1 MYGFRRSSRLGGL
14 VVMALVLAAC
24 GGGGG
29 GGGTAKSTSAVPA
42 SNQTASA
49 VPTPRNGAPV
59 VSGSPET
66 DATAGSTYTF
76 QPTAYD
82 PDGDSIEYRIE
93 NKPAWAAFDI
103 RSGRLSGTPSDADV
117 GSYSNIVI
125 SVSDGKASTTLGPF
139 TITVSQVQLGA
150 ATLTW
155 LPPTENTDGS
165 PIADLAGYRIRYG
178 RQAGELTE
186 LQSIPN
192 PGITSAVVENLAS
205 GTWYFTVSAYNT
217 SGVESEYSN
226 LAQKTIL

>member
-117 GSYSNIVI
+117 GTYTNIVI
-125 SVSDGKASTTLGPF
+125 SVSDGKASAALGPF

>member
-14 VVMALVLAAC
+14 VAMALVLAAC

-42 SNQTASA
+42 SSQTASA

-117 GSYSNIVI
+117 GTYTNIVI
-125 SVSDGKASTTLGPF
+125 SVSDGKASAALGPF

>member
-14 VVMALVLAAC
+14 VAMALVLAAC

-42 SNQTASA
+42 SSQTASA
-49 VPTPRNGAPV
+49 VPTPRNGVPV

-82 PDGDSIEYRIE
+82 PDGDPIEFQVT
-93 NKPAWAAFDI
+93 NKPSWATFDP
-103 RSGRLSGTPSDADV
+103 RTGRLSGTPSDADV
-117 GSYSNIVI
+117 GSYGNIVI
-125 SVSDGKASTTLGPF
+125 AASDGKVTSALAPF
-139 TITVSQVQLGA
+139 TITVSHTQLGA